1 MGGAW
6 TGGERLDVVTVGR
19 HCPHVPAELL
29 AGLLADTPSV
39 SNAMRYASQVVDLAA
54 RRRLIHAASEM
65 IQAAQQTDAEE
76 ALGRARDALAG
87 ISLAA
92 GKPTPDPDVD
102 SFIGSVD
109 TTHDWLVPGWLE
121 RGDRLLVTASEGAGK
136 STFLAQIATQVSA
149 GIHPWSFGRMK
160 PRNVTYIDLEN
171 GDRLVSRRLQDQRH
185 YVPEDYDPQRFRV
198 QVKPEGLNLLKRADR
213 RWLMQRC
220 LANQAELLVIGP
232 AYRMMS
238 GSASKNDAGGED
250 QTREVTAALDEVR
263 TQCGL
268 VLLIETHA
276 PHGNSVTGTRPAPV
290 RVDGVA
296 ALARV
301 RHRATPRVAA
311 GPQHVRDRHVAQPT
325 RPTRLADAPREAPQC
340 VAVDANHARL
350 IPRPPGRMN
359 PPSTGEPV
367 TEIRLDAF
375 RFRRNASRPDRWE
388 SVDETLDD
396 WASEHAAALNAAL
409 DEIERLRNAL
419 YWAALDYDDPAD
431 QVDYWIRKGNR

>member
-1 MGGAW
+1 MSDPIAAMAREADMAERALLGACLISERAYTDASNLLTADDFHQPVHADLWNGMGGAW

-276 PHGNSVTGTRPAPV
+276 PHGNSVTGRDLRPFGSTVWLRWPEFGIGLRQESPQDHNTFAIDMWRNPRDQRDWPTHLV
-290 RVDGVA
+290 KRRSVWPWTPIMPGSYRGHQA
-296 ALARV
+296 A
-301 RHRATPRVAA
+301 
-311 GPQHVRDRHVAQPT
+311 
-325 RPTRLADAPREAPQC
+325 
-340 VAVDANHARL
+340 
-350 IPRPPGRMN
+350 
-359 PPSTGEPV
+359 
-367 TEIRLDAF
+367 
-375 RFRRNASRPDRWE
+375 
-388 SVDETLDD
+388 
-396 WASEHAAALNAAL
+396 
-409 DEIERLRNAL
+409 
-419 YWAALDYDDPAD
+419 
-431 QVDYWIRKGNR
+431 

>member
-1 MGGAW
+1 MSDPIAAMAREADMAERALLGACLISERAYTDASNLLTADDFHQPVHADLWNGMGGAW
-6 TGGERLDVVTVGR
+6 KGGERLDVVTVGR

-276 PHGNSVTGTRPAPV
+276 PHGNSVTGRDLRPFGSTVWLRWPEFGIGLRQESPQDHNTFAIDMWRNPRDQRDWPTHLV
-290 RVDGVA
+290 KRRSVWPWTPIMPGSYRGHQA
-296 ALARV
+296 A
-301 RHRATPRVAA
+301 
-311 GPQHVRDRHVAQPT
+311 
-325 RPTRLADAPREAPQC
+325 
-340 VAVDANHARL
+340 
-350 IPRPPGRMN
+350 
-359 PPSTGEPV
+359 
-367 TEIRLDAF
+367 
-375 RFRRNASRPDRWE
+375 
-388 SVDETLDD
+388 
-396 WASEHAAALNAAL
+396 
-409 DEIERLRNAL
+409 
-419 YWAALDYDDPAD
+419 
-431 QVDYWIRKGNR
+431 